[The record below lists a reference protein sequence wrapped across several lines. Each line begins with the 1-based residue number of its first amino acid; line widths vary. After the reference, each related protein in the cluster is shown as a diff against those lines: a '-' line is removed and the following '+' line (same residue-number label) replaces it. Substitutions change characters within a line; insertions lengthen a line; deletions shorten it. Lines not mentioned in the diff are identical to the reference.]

1 MTLEFGLLMACIED
15 PPSRADATAIRRMLL
30 DGVDWSLFARRAI
43 DHGLVGLAA
52 QTLNFVAP
60 DLVPDDIR
68 DAFHAN
74 SEQTRQRN
82 GALLQELTGLIEAL
96 ASDGIEAIPFK
107 AAVLAIEAYSD
118 LALCV
123 IPNIDLLIRDRDVAP
138 SIATLCRLGYER
150 SGRLAAHQRHLL
162 HRLRGL
168 ETLVKQTV
176 GTEVDLHTRLTPA
189 KSALNFDHAA
199 FWGRVRFTK
208 LNGRTLATLAPEDHL
223 LTLAVHG
230 GNTLWWNIKSARDF
244 AAFVASHPRLDW
256 DALDERAR
264 AQGCRGVLLLAA
276 SLARRCFDVLV
287 PEAIA
292 AAASSEPRVEVIA
305 SRIVER
311 WRRDEVTGPPD
322 SNKLSVDRLRLH
334 DGVSR
339 QMRYVIRTMLLPEP
353 WHVVAVSL
361 PKGLSFFYFP
371 LKIAHDCV
379 ALPLWRIGRQALK
392 QVMYVRDGLRNSARA
407 LGLKPDSTA
416 RVNQA
421 KHHKALE
428 EANLTLAADPN
439 DAAAWRTLGGALFGL
454 GRYEQA
460 IACYDK
466 ALAHTP
472 EIKVIWLERRAAVR
486 ASNKAARQA
495 QGDEDTQAFDLLSA
509 DGWARRAGFL
519 SVSKR
524 LEEAVAAADR
534 ALSIDPRHLTAMRI
548 GIRCRIHA
556 CDWRR
561 REDDLRRIS
570 EAVSADLNIITPFN
584 HRAVSE
590 SAAEALVVAR
600 SLWKGL
606 RQSPPLWRGEVYRH
620 KRIRLAYVCRDFHDH
635 PTALL
640 IAGVFEHHDRS
651 RFETVAIALS
661 PDNGSRIRRR
671 IKAAFDRF
679 VEVDG
684 TSDADVA
691 TMMRDMEIDIA
702 VDLNNHAGASGIL
715 ARRPAP
721 VQVSYLASAGTRGAP
736 FIDYLIAD
744 RTVIPSE
751 QFRYYSEKIV
761 YLPHSYQCND
771 SGRRISERTI
781 SRIDAEL
788 PEKGFVFCCFNNNY
802 KIAPSIFDIWMRLLT
817 ACPGSV
823 LWLLFSNPYAMR
835 NLRREASERGVAS
848 ARLIFA
854 PHMPVDD
861 HLARHR
867 LADLFLDTLPYNAH
881 TTASDALWSGLPM
894 VTCLGKTFP
903 GRVAAS
909 LLRAIGL
916 TELITTTLADYEA
929 LARALAHDSERLAG
943 VRAKLARNRE
953 TQPLFDTAG
962 ITRDLETA
970 YTMMWERVQ
979 RGEPPDH
986 LSIAS
991 ASAAA
996 RRDPPVWDS
1005 SGAIRS

>member
-1 MTLEFGLLMACIED
+1 MTLEFGLLIACIED
-15 PPSRADATAIRRMLL
+15 LPSRADATAIRRMLL

-43 DHGLVGLAA
+43 DYDLVGLAA

-68 DAFHAN
+68 DAFHAS
-74 SEQTRQRN
+74 SEQTRRRN
-82 GALLQELTGLIEAL
+82 RALLQELTGLIEAL
-96 ASDGIEAIPFK
+96 TSDGVEAIPFQGL
-107 AAVLAIEAYSD
+107 VLAIEAYSD
-118 LALCV
+118 LGLFV
-123 IPNIDLLIRDRDVAP
+123 VPNIDLLIRDRDVAP
-138 SIATLCRLGYER
+138 TIATLCRLGYER
-150 SGRLAAHQRHLL
+150 SGRLAARQRNLL

-168 ETLVKQTV
+168 ETLVKRTV
-176 GTEVDLHTRLTPA
+176 GTGVNLHTRLTPA
-189 KSALNFDHAA
+189 NLALSVDHAA
-199 FWGRVRFTK
+199 FWGRVQCTK

-256 DALDERAR
+256 DALDARAR
-264 AQGCRGVLLLAA
+264 AQGCRRMLLLAA
-276 SLARRCFDVLV
+276 SLARRSFHVVV

-292 AAASSEPRVEVIA
+292 AAERSEPSVEAIV

-311 WRRDEVTGPPD
+311 WRRDEVTGPLG
-322 SNKLSVDRLRLH
+322 SNQLSADRLRLH
-334 DGVSR
+334 DGVLR
-339 QMRYVIRTMLLPEP
+339 QISYVTRTMLLPESR
-353 WHVVAVSL
+353 HVAAVSL
-361 PKGLSFFYFP
+361 PKGLSFCYFP

-379 ALPLWRIGRQALK
+379 ALPLWQIGRQALK
-392 QVMYVRDGLRNSARA
+392 RVIYLRDGLESSAGM
-407 LGLKPDSTA
+407 LGLMPGSAA
-416 RVNQA
+416 RVNQG

-428 EANLTLAADPN
+428 DANLALAADLN
-439 DAAAWRTLGGALFGL
+439 DVVAWRTLGGALFGL
-454 GRYEQA
+454 GRYEEA

-472 EIKVIWLERRAAVR
+472 EIKAIWLERRAAVR
-486 ASNKAARQA
+486 ASNKAARQPH
-495 QGDEDTQAFDLLSA
+495 GDEDTETFDPLSA
-509 DGWARRAGFL
+509 DAWARRAGFL
-519 SVSKR
+519 SVSAR
-524 LEEAVAAADR
+524 FEEAVAAADR
-534 ALSIDPRHLTAMRI
+534 ALAINPRHLIAMRI

-584 HRAVSE
+584 HRAISE

-606 RQSPPLWRGEVYRH
+606 QQSRPLWRGEVYRH
-620 KRIRLAYVCRDFHDH
+620 ERIRLAYVCREFHDH
-635 PTALL
+635 PTAIL

-661 PDNGSRIRRR
+661 ADNGSRIRRR
-671 IKAAFDRF
+671 IKSAFDRF
-679 VEVDG
+679 VEVEG
-684 TSDADVA
+684 MSDADVA
-691 TMMRDMEIDIA
+691 KMMREMEIDIA

-736 FIDYLIAD
+736 FIDYLVAD

-771 SGRRISERTI
+771 SGRRISERPV
-781 SRIDAEL
+781 SRVDAEL

-802 KIAPSIFDIWMRLLT
+802 KITPSIFDVWMRLLN

-823 LWLLFSNPYAMR
+823 LWLLLANPYAMR

-848 ARLIFA
+848 ERLIFA
-854 PHMPVDD
+854 PYMPVED

-881 TTASDALWSGLPM
+881 TTASDALWSGLPV
-894 VTCLGKTFP
+894 VTCVGKTFP

-929 LARALAHDSERLAG
+929 LALALARDPDRLADI
-943 VRAKLARNRE
+943 RAKLARNRE
-953 TQPLFDTAG
+953 TQPLFDTAR

-991 ASAAA
+991 A
-996 RRDPPVWDS
+996 
-1005 SGAIRS
+1005 